1 MRVVVLRGTSY
12 RRALW
17 EAGTNCQLVGG
28 SVVYTL
34 SVVEGMCG
42 AQVGEAFQ
50 EVKGYP
56 PFSRVRYAWYSECV
70 GAADVAD
77 DGFVVV
83 REGDNVSGGD
93 DVVYAY
99 EGGPVA
105 VRDDR

>member
-1 MRVVVLRGTSY
+1 MSIGG
-12 RRALW
+12 W
-17 EAGTNCQLVGG
+17 VGC
-28 SVVYTL
+28 VYL

-56 PFSRVRYAWYSECV
+56 PFSRVGYAWYSECV

-77 DGFVVV
+77 DGFVV
-83 REGDNVSGGD
+83 REGDDVSGGD
-93 DVVYAY
+93 DVVYAN

>member
-1 MRVVVLRGTSY
+1 MSI
-12 RRALW
+12 
-17 EAGTNCQLVGG
+17 AGWVFY
-28 SVVYTL
+28 VYL

-56 PFSRVRYAWYSECV
+56 PFSRVWDAWYSECV
-70 GAADVAD
+70 GATDVAD
-77 DGFVVV
+77 DGFVV
-83 REGDNVSGGD
+83 REGDDVSGGD